1 MTPTEA
7 TKLLEKLLLMA
18 DFTDEYGDMCDSEP
32 YEEAVAMASKALKV
46 IEEITV
52 LRLVDKVENSVS
64 VLRTA
69 LSEVPVENV

>member
-7 TKLLEKLLLMA
+7 TKLLEKLFLMA

-32 YEEAVAMASKALKV
+32 YEEAVAMASKALEV
-46 IEEITV
+46 IEEIAV
-52 LRLVDKVENSVS
+52 LRLMDKVENSVS

-69 LSEVPVENV
+69 LCKVPMEDD